1 MKSRKA
7 VEETIRTKLNHT
19 LDSPMRDRLLAHAL
33 REQEQSQETTP
44 ALNQPATRRM
54 IMKNRIVKLGI
65 AAAIIAVTG
74 LGIVEFL
81 GTGKTSGVAW
91 GEVAKK
97 VEASRGV
104 VFRVRTTASPN
115 PNKDWPNECATTR
128 RSPKYSRTDW
138 VRDGRPSRMVSFN
151 LDAKTMLWLDHD
163 RKAYFTRPMDEKDSQ
178 SLQSEW
184 SDPKALLDLFMSR
197 GYRELGRK
205 TIDGVVCEG
214 IETTDPVA
222 AKVNFPVKSLSARL
236 WASVETGYPVLGEI
250 EVVRA
255 DNSQRQTSTADQF
268 QWDVEIGLSEIDVAV
283 PPDYQLID

>member
-1 MKSRKA
+1 MNAKDQFEDIVRKDLEVRA
-7 VEETIRTKLNHT
+7 GDGTYDRMHRIVLAAHGSTERTKIPTFARRLV
-19 LDSPMRDRLLAHAL
+19 MDRRVVKFALAAVVV
-33 REQEQSQETTP
+33 
-44 ALNQPATRRM
+44 AA
-54 IMKNRIVKLGI
+54 VVLG
-65 AAAIIAVTG
+65 
-74 LGIVEFL
+74 LFEFL
-81 GTGKTSGVAW
+81 SPVGSSGVVW

-104 VFRVRTTASPN
+104 VFRVRTTGSED
-115 PNKDWPNECATTR
+115 PNKDWPNQYVMTR
-128 RSPKYSRTDW
+128 RSPKYSRTDRL
-138 VRDGRPSRMVSFN
+138 RDGRPSRMVSFN
-151 LDAKTMLWLDHD
+151 LDTKTVLWLDHD
-163 RKAYFTRPMDEKDSQ
+163 RKAYFKKPMNKEDSQ

-197 GYRELGRK
+197 GYRQLGRK
-205 TIDGVVCEG
+205 TINGMVCEG

-236 WASVETGYPVLGEI
+236 WASVETGYPVLAEI

-268 QWDVEIGLSEIDVAV
+268 QWGVEIGLSEIDVAV

>member
-1 MKSRKA
+1 MNTKDRFEDIVRKDLEVRA
-7 VEETIRTKLNHT
+7 DDGTYDRMRRIVLAAYGSTERTKIPTFARRLV
-19 LDSPMRDRLLAHAL
+19 MDRRVVKFALAAVVV
-33 REQEQSQETTP
+33 
-44 ALNQPATRRM
+44 AA
-54 IMKNRIVKLGI
+54 VVLG
-65 AAAIIAVTG
+65 
-74 LGIVEFL
+74 LFEFL
-81 GTGKTSGVAW
+81 SPVGSSGVVW

-104 VFRVRTTASPN
+104 VFRVRTTGSED
-115 PNKDWPNECATTR
+115 PNKDWPNQYVMTR
-128 RSPKYSRTDW
+128 RSPKYSRTDRL
-138 VRDGRPSRMVSFN
+138 RDGRPSRMVSFN
-151 LDAKTMLWLDHD
+151 LDTKTVLWLDHD
-163 RKAYFTRPMDEKDSQ
+163 RKAYFKKPMNKEDSQ

-197 GYRELGRK
+197 GYRQLGRK
-205 TIDGVVCEG
+205 TINGMVCEG

-236 WASVETGYPVLGEI
+236 WASVETGYPVLAEI

-268 QWDVEIGLSEIDVAV
+268 QWGVEIGLSEIDVAV